1 MIKMKKIYSIGYID
15 KYNDFLK
22 VSDEKGYTLK
32 VSTIEEAEDYINKE
46 LINKGVRN
54 IRIMQGW
61 KIIKEVK

>member
-1 MIKMKKIYSIGYID
+1 MKKIYSIGYID
-15 KYNDFLK
+15 EYNDFLK
-22 VSDEKGYTLK
+22 VSDDKGYTLK

-46 LINKGVRN
+46 LINKEVRN